1 MKKAAYIALF
11 FFVVTVNVTGQ
22 ESSPSKKSKHSFGF
36 NVGMT
41 SGLGFSYR
49 YMSDKFGFQV
59 ASIPVFTQEQK
70 LFLFQGFEFDFI
82 TKKKEKVD
90 QFIYIANGL
99 VFSREREI
107 YTYNEYLSYSEPN
120 GKTVHVDEVTMD
132 YLYRAGGGWGIRIKG
147 ENKLDL
153 TLRIGG
159 LWYSRFGF
167 LPSAGVGLHYRL

>member
-1 MKKAAYIALF
+1 MKTAAYIALF
-11 FFVVTVNVTGQ
+11 FFMVTVNGAGQ
-22 ESSPSKKSKHSFGF
+22 ERNPSKKSKHSFGF

-99 VFSREREI
+99 VFTREREK
-107 YTYNEYLSYSEPN
+107 YTYNEYLSYEEPN
-120 GKTVHVDEVTMD
+120 GKTVYVDEIKKGF
-132 YLYRAGGGWGIRIKG
+132 LYRAGGGWGVRIKG
-147 ENKLDL
+147 DNKLDL
-153 TLRIGG
+153 TLRIGA
-159 LWYSRFGF
+159 LWYSGPGF
-167 LPSAGVGLHYRL
+167 LPSAGIGLHYRL